1 MGLNIMFWNCQGI
14 RPKRKELQ
22 LYLTENSIDII
33 ALNETF
39 LNKKYTFKVPGY
51 DTIRKDRSTGV
62 KGGVAFLVKHGLVVN
77 KEYRNEDFN
86 IITDNEALAINL
98 ELSNNQNLTLATIYC
113 PNGNP
118 SSSLFHTISNLSDN
132 VMFIGDFNSKLESFG
147 CAKKNTSGPMLK
159 TIQNKLNLIY
169 LNNDEHTHMD
179 RANGSTDILDMAF
192 VSPNLAIHDIQFQI
206 GDDLGSDHLPIEI
219 SIDTTPH
226 RNTYT
231 NHTKY
236 KFDQTD
242 REVFESTLEE
252 ALGSAD
258 FSGPMSTSDLDK
270 YADFII
276 AAISTAVD
284 KAIPTSKS
292 VRPESTPISDETRA
306 LIKEKRKL
314 RRLYSQKK
322 DPAVKTRINQL
333 QKQVKEDLKLE
344 SLVSW
349 ENFCNSISLESDPSK
364 SWRKIKNFLKP
375 KGQRDYPTLHHANKV
390 AKTNADK
397 AQLFAESVERHFGIE
412 SDHFDSNHFH
422 DVNKFVEDNHRHFYA
437 PEDPDD
443 YRFDV
448 GNEHELVADVDA
460 TTLIKLVKFLKRGKA
475 PGPDTIPNEVLRLGT
490 TTSLFHHLAKLFT
503 SSIQLGYIPTAWK
516 IATLRMLLKPDKLPS
531 LTTSYRP
538 ISLISSIMK
547 LFERVIE
554 QRLRSHLEHIGFINK
569 HQSGFRRAKSTDD
582 HLFRLS
588 QSIME
593 SFNKGEHV
601 VAAFLDVEKAFDN
614 VWHNGL
620 RYKIFQLDLPTKMT
634 RWLSDFLVGRLIQ
647 VNVNNFFSNQ
657 INPKAGVP
665 QGSVLSPLLFL
676 IYVNDLPAPHH
687 NQNSLSQFADDTA
700 QWAFSLSVRIA
711 AKLLQQDLL
720 NLAMWCAKWR
730 IKLNPEKTK
739 VIIFSRSILARKTE
753 LNLKLYGETLKIYP
767 QVKFLGITFDSQLNF
782 KKHFEDILDRCNTRY
797 YRLRLLA
804 NKKWGPSPSTLIQIY
819 KQCVRPIFEYGALST
834 ITTSDNIISKI
845 QRLQNKFIRL
855 ALRLPKY
862 ICSKLLHDSTGLPY
876 VKDRLLSC
884 ATKSLD
890 RIAQN
895 PLVEESISRNRL
907 NPAWDRFPTPLSV
920 VRPGQPS
927 A

>member
-1 MGLNIMFWNCQGI
+1 MFWNCQGI
-14 RPKRKELQ
+14 RPKCKELE
-22 LYLTENSIDII
+22 LYLT
-33 ALNETF
+33 
-39 LNKKYTFKVPGY
+39 
-51 DTIRKDRSTGV
+51 
-62 KGGVAFLVKHGLVVN
+62 
-77 KEYRNEDFN
+77 
-86 IITDNEALAINL
+86 
-98 ELSNNQNLTLATIYC
+98 
-113 PNGNP
+113 
-118 SSSLFHTISNLSDN
+118 
-132 VMFIGDFNSKLESFG
+132 
-147 CAKKNTSGPMLK
+147 
-159 TIQNKLNLIY
+159 
-169 LNNDEHTHMD
+169 
-179 RANGSTDILDMAF
+179 
-192 VSPNLAIHDIQFQI
+192 
-206 GDDLGSDHLPIEI
+206 
-219 SIDTTPH
+219 
-226 RNTYT
+226 
-231 NHTKY
+231 
-236 KFDQTD
+236 
-242 REVFESTLEE
+242 
-252 ALGSAD
+252 
-258 FSGPMSTSDLDK
+258 
-270 YADFII
+270 
-276 AAISTAVD
+276 
-284 KAIPTSKS
+284 
-292 VRPESTPISDETRA
+292 
-306 LIKEKRKL
+306 
-314 RRLYSQKK
+314 
-322 DPAVKTRINQL
+322 
-333 QKQVKEDLKLE
+333 
-344 SLVSW
+344 
-349 ENFCNSISLESDPSK
+349 SLETDPNK

-375 KGQRDYPTLHHANKV
+375 KGQRDYPTLRHANKV

-397 AQLFAESVERHFGIE
+397 AQLFAESVEKHFGID

-422 DVNKFVEDNHRHFYA
+422 DVNKFVEDNHRYFYP

-460 TTLIKLVKFLKRGKA
+460 PTLIKLVKFLKRGKA
-475 PGPDTIPNEVLRLGT
+475 PGRDTIPNEVLRLGT

-503 SSIQLGYIPTAWK
+503 SSIQLGYIPTTWK

-569 HQSGFRRAKSTDD
+569 HQSGFRRAKSTYD

-593 SFNKGEHV
+593 NFNRGEHV

-614 VWHNGL
+614 VWDNGL

-657 INPKAGVP
+657 INPKTGVP

-700 QWAFSLSVRIA
+700 QWAFSLNVRFA

-720 NLAMWCAKWR
+720 KLAMWCAKCR
-730 IKLNPEKTK
+730 IKLNPKRTK

-767 QVKFLGITFDSQLNF
+767 QVKFLGITFDSQ
-782 KKHFEDILDRCNTRY
+782 
-797 YRLRLLA
+797 
-804 NKKWGPSPSTLIQIY
+804 
-819 KQCVRPIFEYGALST
+819 QCVRPIFEYGALST

-845 QRLQNKFIRL
+845 QQLQNKFIRL

-907 NPAWDRFPTPLSV
+907 NPAWDRFPTPLSA
-920 VRPGQPS
+920 VRPGQS
-927 A
+927 SI